1 MIRHFALL
9 LGVLALGGCVT
20 PLPDL
25 SQSRSPCQTEP
36 GGWCS
41 FVRQAAAQSY
51 PYAMLSSNAYQDED
65 EYKVLP
71 AGFAKREEE
80 GNDDSGLAYIV
91 VDRFAKEARVG
102 KPVARIIAFRGTEFG
117 SRADLFSGSLG
128 DGQRDGAR
136 AIYTLERAFMDAN
149 GMADVPIEVTGHS
162 LGGALATQISIDNPD
177 VKAFVFNTSPLFT
190 GDPMQNSGNRL
201 AIAER
206 GEFLRLL
213 RRYREPAA
221 ANVVVINCSPT
232 SDVGNKHS
240 IRKLA
245 DCLTWIAAYDEP
257 AAFEVLASNAIAKPE
272 VECGPAEKRHPGA
285 SNNTSEPGAPCVHQ
299 VPLKEK

>member
-1 MIRHFALL
+1 MIRHFAVL
-9 LGVLALGGCVT
+9 LGVLALGGCIT

-51 PYAMLSSNAYQDED
+51 PYALLSSNAYQDDD

-71 AGFAKREEE
+71 AGFAKREEAE
-80 GNDDSGLAYIV
+80 NDGSGLAYIV

-117 SRADLFSGSLG
+117 SRSDLFSGNLG
-128 DGQRDGAR
+128 EGQREGAR
-136 AIYTLERAFMDAN
+136 AIYTLERALLDDN

-190 GDPMQNSGNRL
+190 GDPMQNAGNRL

-232 SDVGNKHS
+232 ANAGSKHS

-257 AAFEVLASNAIAKPE
+257 AAAELLASNGIAKPE
-272 VECGPAEKRHPGA
+272 VECGPPEKPHPG
-285 SNNTSEPGAPCVHQ
+285 TSGKRGTPCAHE
-299 VPLKEK
+299 VPLKKK

>member
-1 MIRHFALL
+1 MIRFPALL
-9 LGVLALGGCVT
+9 LGILALGGCVT

-51 PYAMLSSNAYQDED
+51 PYAMLSANAYQDKD
-65 EYKVLP
+65 EYNVLP
-71 AGFAKREEE
+71 AGFAKREEA
-80 GNDDSGLAYIV
+80 GNDGSGLAYIV
-91 VDRFAKEARVG
+91 VDRFPKEARVG
-102 KPVARIIAFRGTEFG
+102 KPVARIIAFRGSEAG
-117 SRADLFSGSLG
+117 SRSDVFSGSLG

-136 AIYTLERAFMDAN
+136 AIYTLERAYLDAN
-149 GMADVPIEVTGHS
+149 GMTDVPIEVTGHS

-177 VKAFVFNTSPLFT
+177 VKAFVFNTSPLFS

-221 ANVVVINCSPT
+221 ANVVVINCTPT
-232 SDVGNKHS
+232 ANVGSKHS

-245 DCLTWIAAYDEP
+245 DCLTWIAAYDDS
-257 AAFEVLASNAIAKPE
+257 AAAELLVPNAIAKPE
-272 VECGPAEKRHPGA
+272 VECGLPDKRHPRA
-285 SNNTSEPGAPCVHQ
+285 NISEPTAPCVHS
-299 VPLKEK
+299 VPLKQK

>member
-1 MIRHFALL
+1 MIRNVAML
-9 LGVLALGGCVT
+9 LGVLALGGCIT

-41 FVRQAAAQSY
+41 FVRQAATQSY
-51 PYAMLSSNAYQDED
+51 PYAMLSSNAYQDQD
-65 EYKVLP
+65 EYTVLP
-71 AGFAKREEE
+71 AGFAKREEAD
-80 GNDDSGLAYIV
+80 NDGSGLAYIV

-102 KPVARIIAFRGTEFG
+102 KPVARIIAFRGTESG
-117 SRADLFSGSLG
+117 SRSDLFSGNLG

-136 AIYTLERAFMDAN
+136 AIYTLERAFLDAN

-177 VKAFVFNTSPLFT
+177 VKAFVFNTSPLFS

-232 SDVGNKHS
+232 ADVGSKHS

-245 DCLTWIAAYDEP
+245 DCLTWIAAYEDQ
-257 AAFEVLASNAIAKPE
+257 AAFAVLASNGIDKPE
-272 VECGPAEKRHPGA
+272 VECGPADKPHSGA
-285 SNNTSEPGAPCVHQ
+285 STNNAEPGAPCVHA
-299 VPLKEK
+299 VPLKKK